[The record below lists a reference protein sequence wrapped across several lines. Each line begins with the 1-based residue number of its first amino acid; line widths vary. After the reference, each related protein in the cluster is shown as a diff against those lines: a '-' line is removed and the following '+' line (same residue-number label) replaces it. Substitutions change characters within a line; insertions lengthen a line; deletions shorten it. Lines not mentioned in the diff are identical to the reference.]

1 MYNGNLTYRSVGR
14 THRGKVRRLNEDA
27 FLERV
32 DIGLFAV
39 ADGMGGHQRG
49 DVASAR
55 IVDGLEA
62 IAVPS
67 DGRAFLAA
75 VKTTLQ
81 QANEELYQQ
90 GAAISDDQTM
100 GATVVTMIVIEDHF
114 ACLWA
119 GDSRLYRFRGGRAEL
134 MTKDH
139 SFVQELVDTG
149 DLSEE
154 DAEDHPMRNV
164 ITRAI
169 GAHGGTEL
177 DTCHGAVEP
186 GDVFLLATDGVTNVC
201 SSEELAQL
209 IAGNDLAEAADQIVL
224 LCLER
229 GAPDNLS
236 LVIVESASA

>member
-1 MYNGNLTYRSVGR
+1 MYNGLLTYRSVGR

-27 FLERV
+27 FLEKT

-55 IVDGLEA
+55 IVDALEA
-62 IAVPS
+62 IPAPA
-67 DGRAFLAA
+67 DGRSFLGA
-75 VKTTLQ
+75 VRGALEVTN
-81 QANEELYQQ
+81 ADLYRQ

-100 GATVVTMIVIEDHF
+100 GATVVAMLIFDDHF

-119 GDSRLYRFRGGRAEL
+119 GDSRFYRIRNGQAEL
-134 MTKDH
+134 LSKDH
-139 SFVQELVDTG
+139 SFVQELVDAG
-149 DLSEE
+149 DITDE

-169 GAHGGTEL
+169 GAHDGTEL
-177 DTCHGAVEP
+177 DTVHGPVEA
-186 GDVFLLATDGVTNVC
+186 GDIFLLATDGVTNVC
-201 SSEELAQL
+201 SAEEIAQIIAQEGLSES
-209 IAGNDLAEAADQIVL
+209 ADQLVR

-236 LVIVESASA
+236 LVVVESAG